1 MNSKNDSCKFE
12 NDAKRLSALA
22 HPVRLRIVKHLV
34 HDNACCV
41 KILVERVGLAQ
52 STVSQHLKTLLNVD
66 LVTYQTR
73 GQSSWYEIN
82 REEFAK
88 LSDSLNVM
96 FDECCN
102 CDEARLSTENITR
115 QKYRCDTV

>member
-1 MNSKNDSCKFE
+1 MNVEHSSCKFE
-12 NDAKRLSALA
+12 DDAKRLSALA
-22 HPVRLRIVKHLV
+22 HPARLKIVRHLV
-34 HDNACCV
+34 HENACCV
-41 KILVERVGLAQ
+41 KSLVERVDLAQ
-52 STVSQHLKTLLNVD
+52 STVSQHLKTLLNAG

-73 GQSSWYEIN
+73 QQCSWYEIN

-102 CDEARLSTENITR
+102 CDAVSDQT
-115 QKYRCDTV
+115 KTVTKSR

>member
-1 MNSKNDSCKFE
+1 MNTKNTSCKFE

-22 HPVRLRIVKHLV
+22 HPVRLKIVRHLV
-34 HDNACCV
+34 HENACCV
-41 KILVERVGLAQ
+41 KNLVERVDLAQ
-52 STVSQHLKTLLNVD
+52 STVSQHLKTLLNAG

-73 GQSSWYEIN
+73 QQSSWYEIN

-102 CDEARLSTENITR
+102 CEIMPSSDKNVT
-115 QKYRCDTV
+115 KK